1 MIYKK
6 TMIELI
12 LTKLILHLDKFIA
25 VSMLIIL
32 GFLIRLTLQI
42 FGQTWIQTKAHT
54 STILML
60 PIITYVITNVISGNI
75 ALSLGMVGA
84 LSIVRFR
91 NPVRSPL
98 ELSVYFCSITMGIS
112 ASVSL
117 LWLVFLTLA
126 ITMAIISLV
135 IANKLSQNLFAKPFF
150 NTSFSEGNTLSSITI
165 KSKERIDHL
174 ENHSL
179 LQSKVFSN
187 HDNTYLYHL
196 TSPAFNL
203 LKEIGENIESKLQGC
218 SIELRR

>member
-1 MIYKK
+1 
-6 TMIELI
+6 
-12 LTKLILHLDKFIA
+12 
-25 VSMLIIL
+25 
-32 GFLIRLTLQI
+32 
-42 FGQTWIQTKAHT
+42 
-54 STILML
+54 
-60 PIITYVITNVISGNI
+60 
-75 ALSLGMVGA
+75 
-84 LSIVRFR
+84 
-91 NPVRSPL
+91 
-98 ELSVYFCSITMGIS
+98 MGIS

-165 KSKERIDHL
+165 KSKERIDYL